1 MLKYNTL
8 KDKSYTN
15 SKDIDN
21 TLKDLLLNCLAL
33 IQNPFFSVMYELEYA
48 DTTDHEKYRTYFSK
62 YPFIDYIYRLN
73 ISKSKHITS
82 QIDDITEAKSA
93 TNVDDNSGIKKDDNI
108 NTTTDNNA
116 ESKTDNNSNSITDIK
131 TDFYSDLIENN
142 GTPAPNADVINFQ
155 IGRASCRERV

>member
-1 MLKYNTL
+1 MKYLIEIHRLMLKYNTL

-62 YPFIDYIYRLN
+62 YPFIDYIYKLMILQKPN
-73 ISKSKHITS
+73 LLQMLTTIQASKKMTISILRQITMRKVRQIIIQTPS
-82 QIDDITEAKSA
+82 QTLKQI
-93 TNVDDNSGIKKDDNI
+93 
-108 NTTTDNNA
+108 
-116 ESKTDNNSNSITDIK
+116 SIQT
-131 TDFYSDLIENN
+131 L
-142 GTPAPNADVINFQ
+142 
-155 IGRASCRERV
+155 